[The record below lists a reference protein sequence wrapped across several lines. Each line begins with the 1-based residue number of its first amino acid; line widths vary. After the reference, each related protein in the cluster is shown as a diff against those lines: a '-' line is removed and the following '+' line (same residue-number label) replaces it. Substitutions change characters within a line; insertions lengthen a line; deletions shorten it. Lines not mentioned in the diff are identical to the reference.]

1 MPEQISNCNV
11 FDNAIVVF
19 IDILGYRDLVERVAA
34 KPELVKGM
42 ENLFYGVVVDA
53 MRKLAELELEGI
65 TGKPDPEIQEYY
77 SKVVSSIRVRCIS
90 DSFIFTLPVSAV
102 NFRCRS
108 YDEKTTVGNCIETL
122 FSAMVM
128 LSTLFISKMGYIL
141 RGGISYGN
149 HYESE
154 RDRQFFIFSEAFNR
168 AVQLEKDIAKTPRI
182 VMDEHVLQYLGKIGY
197 PNIDKYF
204 YKDEEDDYYCLDIY
218 KSLRVFGNAQQQDVL
233 YHIKQ
238 GITLAIQ
245 NNTGK
250 PDVLAKLPHFAQY
263 HNRWVTGAAVNQPHL
278 AIDLNKT

>member
-1 MPEQISNCNV
+1 MMPNQISKAKV

-19 IDILGYRDLVERVAA
+19 VDILGYRDLVERVAT
-34 KPELVKGM
+34 KPELVKEM
-42 ENLFYGVVVDA
+42 ENLFYGIVVDA
-53 MRKLAELELEGI
+53 MRKLSQLELEDI
-65 TGKPDPEIQEYY
+65 TGEPDPEIQEYY

-102 NFRCRS
+102 NFRCKL

-168 AVQLEKDIAKTPRI
+168 AVQLEKGVAKAPRI
-182 VMDEHVLQYLGKIGY
+182 VMDEHVLQYLREIGY

-204 YKDEEDDYYCLDIY
+204 YKDGEDGYFCLDIY
-218 KSLRVFGNAQQQDVL
+218 KSLRIFRNAQNVL
-233 YHIKQ
+233 HHIKQ

-245 NNTGK
+245 NNANK
-250 PDVLAKLPHFAQY
+250 PDVLAKLKHFAQY
-263 HNRWVTGAAVNQPHL
+263 HNRWVTGAKMNQPHL

>member
-19 IDILGYRDLVERVAA
+19 IDILGYRDLVERVATN
-34 KPELVKGM
+34 PELVKTM
-42 ENLFYGVVVDA
+42 ETLLYGVVVDA
-53 MRKLAELELEGI
+53 MRKLAELNIKDIARE
-65 TGKPDPEIQEYY
+65 PDPEIQEYY
-77 SKVVSSIRVRCIS
+77 SKVVSSIRARCIS
-90 DSFIFTLPVSAV
+90 DSFILALPVSTI
-102 NFRCRS
+102 NFRCKL
-108 YDEKTTVGNCIETL
+108 YDENTTINNCIETL

-154 RDRQFFIFSEAFNR
+154 RDRQVFIFSKAFNR
-168 AVQLEKDIAKTPRI
+168 AVQLEKDVANTPRI
-182 VMDEHVLQYLGKIGY
+182 VMDKHVLQYLGNIGY

-204 YKDEEDDYYCLDIY
+204 YRDKEDDYYCLDIY
-218 KSLRVFGNAQQQDVL
+218 KSLRFFRNAQDVL

-245 NNTGK
+245 HNTGK
-250 PDVLAKLPHFAQY
+250 PDVLAKLNHFSQY
-263 HNRWVTGAAVNQPHL
+263 HNRWVTGVEVNLPHL

>member
-1 MPEQISNCNV
+1 MPEQISNGNV
-11 FDNAIVVF
+11 LDNAIVVF

-34 KPELVKGM
+34 KPELVRGM

-53 MRKLAELELEGI
+53 MRKLAELELEDI
-65 TGKPDPEIQEYY
+65 TGEPDPEIQEYY
-77 SKVVSSIRVRCIS
+77 SKVVSAIRVRCIS

-102 NFRCRS
+102 NFHCRS

-128 LSTLFISKMGYIL
+128 LSTLFISKMGYTL

-168 AVQLEKDIAKTPRI
+168 AVQLEKNVAKTPRI

-218 KSLRVFGNAQQQDVL
+218 RSLRVFGNAQNVL

-245 NNTGK
+245 NNIGK
-250 PDVLAKLPHFAQY
+250 PDVLAKLKHFAQY
-263 HNRWVTGAAVNQPHL
+263 HNRWVTGAEVNQPHL